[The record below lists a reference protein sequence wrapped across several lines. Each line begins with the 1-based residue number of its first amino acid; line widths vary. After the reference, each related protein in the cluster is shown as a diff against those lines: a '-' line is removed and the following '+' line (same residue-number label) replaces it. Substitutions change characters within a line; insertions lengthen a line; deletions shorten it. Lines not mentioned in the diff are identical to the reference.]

1 MSTRTLKIKTN
12 TVINTNTSGNISLP
26 NGVNR
31 LVFISQ
37 PNAGVMTADRSI
49 IMPTAPTD
57 NDICII
63 SILDEIFEGSH
74 SFKYTIKQ
82 GATDLLYIDR
92 RTSVEFIY
100 STTNSKWIQ
109 IK

>member
-1 MSTRTLKIKTN
+1 MSLKTAKLKTD
-12 TVINTNTSGNISLP
+12 TIINTNTNGNISLP

-37 PNAGVMTADRSI
+37 PNGGVMTADRSV
-49 IMPTAPTD
+49 IMPTTPVD

-63 SILDEIFEGSH
+63 VILDEIFEGSH
-74 SFKYTIKQ
+74 SFRYTIKQ

-100 STTNSKWIQ
+100 NTSTSKWIQ